1 MQSPILLSFLLFYLV
16 TTVSCRTVRESLK
29 RSSEKEATL
38 KHYRNQFSQIHDALS
53 GSVESLESTIT
64 EGPSYRIDLGEGM
77 ILYTSK
83 RPNFTVIINRLI
95 QDLIWS
101 SQTALEAES
110 FRAAAIS
117 SDSVELSHEGRN
129 PEEGEVETTTLFPI
143 QSIVGNSQWL
153 KSDLDEEDAEED
165 EEAMDDGCDEGEV
178 IKVSCNSCVCINSQ
192 YVCSKKDCQELQE
205 PLPPMHIKHSS
216 KKKGSLNYNKKGQ
229 SVTVDD
235 SGNTLYGEYFSSELE
250 SSNATFPR
258 EEQATE
264 FSCIDGR
271 TKPVDCNHC
280 ICAMGKWACTKMS
293 CIPMS
298 LREKASFHGAEFI
311 KKADTLKE
319 NMGIDEDCLEGDTKK
334 VSGCNQCVCHENSWA
349 CTDYEC
355 PSMSPPVKPNSGAK
369 LEACQ
374 TEEDVKSV
382 ECNIC
387 SCRSGIWRC
396 TNNDCKKF
404 GDKYYQPIQ
413 RGNHKSSSPML
424 MDSDSAENHSYL

>member
-1 MQSPILLSFLLFYLV
+1 MKIKEMQSPILLSFLIFYLV
-16 TTVSCRTVRESLK
+16 TTASCRTVRESIK
-29 RSSEKEATL
+29 RNSEKEATL

-53 GSVESLESTIT
+53 GSVESAEGTIT
-64 EGPSYRIDLGEGM
+64 EGPSYRIDLGE
-77 ILYTSK
+77 
-83 RPNFTVIINRLI
+83 
-95 QDLIWS
+95 
-101 SQTALEAES
+101 ALEAES

-117 SDSVELSHEGRN
+117 SDSIEGLSHEGRN

-143 QSIVGNSQWL
+143 HSLVGSSQWL

-165 EEAMDDGCDEGEV
+165 EEVMDDGCDEGEV

-205 PLPPMHIKHSS
+205 PLPPMHVKHTS
-216 KKKGSLNYNKKGQ
+216 KKKGALNYNKKGQ
-229 SVTVDD
+229 LVTVDD
-235 SGNTLYGEYFSSELE
+235 SGNALYGEYFSSELE
-250 SSNATFPR
+250 SVNATFPR
-258 EEQATE
+258 EEQPTE

-319 NMGIDEDCLEGDTKK
+319 NMGIDDDCLEGDTKK
-334 VSGCNQCVCHENSWA
+334 VGGCNQCVCHENSWA

-355 PSMSPPVKPNSGAK
+355 PSMSPPVKANSGVK

-413 RGNHKSSSPML
+413 RGPQKSASPML